1 MNNNIISSTL
11 VPDKIQSDT
20 VIVACS
26 RVQQEL
32 SHAISSTGCDYPV
45 ILLKSRLHDVPENLN
60 AALQDIIDELSAL
73 GIKRILMGYATC
85 GNALAGLHSRQC
97 ELIFPR
103 CDDCVTFF
111 LGSMK
116 RRREMP
122 TGIFYITSD
131 WATDK
136 TYGLHEYQNMVEEYG
151 EEMAQEVYEMM
162 FEHYRYAGILD
173 TTCCPTDTF
182 RPEAEQFAAQMELDV
197 IDIDGSND
205 WLTQLLTGPWPK
217 ERFFCFTAGYQITAN
232 DLYLP

>member
-11 VPDKIQSDT
+11 EPDRIQSDT

-32 SHAISSTGCDYPV
+32 SHAMSSIGCDYPV
-45 ILLKSRLHDVPENLN
+45 ILLKARLHDVPENLN
-60 AALQDIIDELSAL
+60 AALQDVIDELSAL

-85 GNALAGLHSRQC
+85 GNALASLHSRQC

-122 TGIFYITSD
+122 TGIFIS
-131 WATDK
+131 
-136 TYGLHEYQNMVEEYG
+136 
-151 EEMAQEVYEMM
+151 
-162 FEHYRYAGILD
+162 
-173 TTCCPTDTF
+173 P
-182 RPEAEQFAAQMELDV
+182 
-197 IDIDGSND
+197 
-205 WLTQLLTGPWPK
+205 LTG
-217 ERFFCFTAGYQITAN
+217 
-232 DLYLP
+232 LPMRRTV